1 MKRREF
7 LGVFLG
13 VLGGTFVW
21 PFTAQGQPASLPVV
35 GLLDPRSLTAISE
48 RLHGF
53 RQGLKDLGFVEGD
66 NVVMAYRFAENQI
79 DRLPAL
85 AADLVRR
92 RVAVIVTAGDDVA
105 LVAKAAANT
114 TPLVFIASQDPV
126 KLGLVASVARPGGN
140 ATGIN
145 FIAGE
150 LVAKRL
156 DLLRELLP
164 GAIRIAV
171 LVNPANASN
180 AEPILRDVQAAA
192 QAMKLQIQI
201 LNAGTREEIDAAF
214 ATFAHQRPDALFV
227 GTDVFLS
234 SRRVQLA
241 NLAMRHGIPTTFP
254 NREAADVGG
263 LMTYGANIPDV
274 WRQTGAYVGR
284 ILKGAKPADM
294 PVVQSAKFEFVI
306 NAQTARTL
314 GLTVPPSLL
323 ARADE
328 VIE

>member
-1 MKRREF
+1 
-7 LGVFLG
+7 
-13 VLGGTFVW
+13 
-21 PFTAQGQPASLPVV
+21 
-35 GLLDPRSLTAISE
+35 
-48 RLHGF
+48 
-53 RQGLKDLGFVEGD
+53 
-66 NVVMAYRFAENQI
+66 MAYRFAENQI

-126 KLGLVASVARPGGN
+126 KLGLVASWSPITGGN

-171 LVNPANASN
+171 LVDPANASN

-241 NLAMRHGIPTTFP
+241 NLRCAMKSPTTFP

-294 PVVQSAKFEFVI
+294 PVVQSARVRVCYQRPRLRERSASPFPGRCSP
-306 NAQTARTL
+306 APTR
-314 GLTVPPSLL
+314 
-323 ARADE
+323 
-328 VIE
+328 